1 MWGNKGIRHSETP
14 VLRTYAEALAH
25 YEAAVPIRGQ
35 GKNRGKRPLGSRKHA
50 TMQYMDKDEGT
61 GKISC
66 FCWRT
71 PVLTFHTDDTIEI
84 KIDGWVS
91 PTTADF
97 INAVL
102 NTSVSVQGKELRMT
116 HYHGNMREPQTHTIQ
131 DGMKIRYTTDQ
142 YGQTDIIVQG
152 SKPCY
157 RHKLNRQRWKE
168 VKQMFAP
175 FREYMALVS
184 ATQPEFIEVG
194 QRNAKRYLS
203 ATRSDKSF
211 RHSLHD
217 THAFFMDVAKAQKD
231 DNYEAM
237 LPLIKEM
244 AEFCCPGDWRRVNPH
259 EMRPEYWE
267 YEIRTILVKEK
278 LIQNFEGLLKYEF
291 ASELFINEVLPD
303 GKYVRDSNAVYVEC
317 ATNPEAVEQLKAVI

>member
-14 VLRTYAEALAH
+14 ILRTYAEALAH

-50 TMQYMDKDEGT
+50 TMQYMDKNEAT
-61 GKISC
+61 GSIQC

-71 PVLTFHTDDTIEI
+71 PVVTFHTDDAIEI

-102 NTSVSVQGKELRMT
+102 NTQVEVKAGELRMV
-116 HYHGNMREPQTHTIQ
+116 HFHGNMREPQTHTIQ
-131 DGMKIRYTTDQ
+131 DGMKVRYTTDQ
-142 YGQTDIIVQG
+142 YGQVDIIVQG

-157 RHKLNRQRWKE
+157 RHRLNRLRWKE

-184 ATQPEFIEVG
+184 VTEPELSEADNGRSTFRMLAGNI
-194 QRNAKRYLS
+194 AK
-203 ATRSDKSF
+203 TR
-211 RHSLHD
+211 HPIGD
-217 THAFFMDVAKAQKD
+217 THAFFMDVAQAQKG

-244 AEFCCPGDWRRVNPH
+244 AKSCCPTEWRRLNPN
-259 EMRPEYWE
+259 EMQPALWE
-267 YEIRTILVKEK
+267 YEITTKLIKEK
-278 LIQNFEGLLKYEF
+278 LLKNFEGLLKAEF
-291 ASELFINEVLPD
+291 GSELFTSEMLPD
-303 GKYVRDSNAVYVEC
+303 GKYVRDSNAVYVEY
-317 ATNPEAVEQLKAVI
+317 ATPSEVLAQLKAVI